1 MARLEYIRYTPH
13 RAVLDGDSLA
23 WHLVR
28 NARVVDGL
36 PQLIWNDTTPW
47 REANLWALERVTTK
61 GVSIQTVQSN
71 FTALHA
77 YAKWLE
83 AAEVN
88 WWDFPT
94 RKADR
99 CLVRYRGALIESRD
113 RGDIAPSTASQR
125 MASVVQFYRWLYGNG
140 FLSPDTQLWT
150 ARSVIIRATDKVG
163 FERTILANSTD
174 LAIPNRSA
182 PGERLED
189 GLLPVSVK
197 DRDAI
202 LGFAK
207 QHSSE
212 ELFHMLTLGFFT
224 GMRVGTITNLKIQTL
239 ERAVPDPASPELVRL
254 AVGPGADPPV
264 HTKFGVTGH
273 IWITKVHLEQL
284 RNYAYGVR
292 RLSREAKSAPEN
304 RDFVFLTRFGN
315 PYTRLGSE
323 KSTAL
328 NVEMHSLRKAGVS
341 SGIVALQRFH
351 FHQTRC
357 TFATE
362 LAQLAIRA
370 AGTINAIAIV
380 KDALLHKHE
389 ATSLKYI
396 RFVEKTPIK
405 VAMGNAFSRE
415 FLGIIG
421 AYQGSH
427 DGLP

>member
-13 RAVLDGDSLA
+13 RAVSDGGSLT
-23 WHLVR
+23 WHPVR
-28 NARVVDGL
+28 NARVVDSL

-47 REANLWALERVTTK
+47 REANLWALERATTR

-77 YAKWLE
+77 YANWLE
-83 AAEVN
+83 AAEIN
-88 WWDFPT
+88 WWDFPA

-125 MASVVQFYRWLYGNG
+125 MASVVQFYRWLYGKG
-140 FLSPDTQLWT
+140 FLSPDIQLWT
-150 ARSVIIRATDKVG
+150 ARFVIIRLTDKVG

-189 GLLPVSVK
+189 GLLPVSAK

-212 ELFHMLTLGFFT
+212 ELFLMLTLGFFT
-224 GMRVGTITNLKIQTL
+224 GMRLGTITNLKLQTL
-239 ERAVPDPASPELVRL
+239 ERAVPDPASPELLRL

-273 IWITKVHLEQL
+273 VWITKALLDQL
-284 RNYAYGVR
+284 QAYIYGVR
-292 RLSREAKSAPEN
+292 RLNREAKSAPEN

-341 SGIVALQRFH
+341 SGLAVLHRFH

-362 LAQLAIRA
+362 LARLAIRA
-370 AGTINAIAIV
+370 GGAINAIAIV
-380 KDALLHKHE
+380 KESLLHKHE

-405 VAMGNAFSRE
+405 VEMGNAFTRD
-415 FLGIIG
+415 FLGVIG
-421 AYQGSH
+421 AYQ
-427 DGLP
+427 DGPDE